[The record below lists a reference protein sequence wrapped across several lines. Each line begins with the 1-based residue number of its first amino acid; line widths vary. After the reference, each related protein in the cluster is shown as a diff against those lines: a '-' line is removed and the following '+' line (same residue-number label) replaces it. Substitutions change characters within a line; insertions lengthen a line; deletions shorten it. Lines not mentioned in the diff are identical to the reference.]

1 MVSGMNRAFLS
12 TKKRRGMLRIAAL
25 LVAFSAATGT
35 PAALM
40 AQQDSERR
48 VAEITDWSVFEE
60 TNPKTC
66 WVVSGPKKSV
76 NTRDGKPVQV
86 RRGQILLMVTFVP
99 ESGVKG
105 QVSFTGG
112 YPFAK
117 DSQVT
122 LQIGGQTFQLYTQAA
137 ADPEVAWAK
146 SEADDAKIISAMKRG
161 ADATL
166 TAYSAR
172 GTKTEDTFSLLG
184 FTAAVEDAARRCGK

>member
-1 MVSGMNRAFLS
+1 MISGMNRAYAQGL
-12 TKKRRGMLRIAAL
+12 KRRGARRLAPLFLAFFAAL
-25 LVAFSAATGT
+25 VTVA
-35 PAALM
+35 PLR
-40 AQQDSERR
+40 AQQDSQNR
-48 VAEITDWSVFEE
+48 VAEMTDWSVFED
-60 TNPKTC
+60 TGPRMC
-66 WVVSGPKKSV
+66 WAVAGPKKTV
-76 NTRDGKPVQV
+76 NTRDGKPVKV
-86 RRGQILLMVTFVP
+86 RRGQILLMVTYQP
-99 ESGVKG
+99 DAKVKG

-122 LQIGGQTFQLYTQAA
+122 MRIGKQTFQLFTDPA
-137 ADPEVAWAK
+137 ADPEVAWAS

-184 FTAAVEDAARRCGK
+184 FTAAVEDAARRCGN